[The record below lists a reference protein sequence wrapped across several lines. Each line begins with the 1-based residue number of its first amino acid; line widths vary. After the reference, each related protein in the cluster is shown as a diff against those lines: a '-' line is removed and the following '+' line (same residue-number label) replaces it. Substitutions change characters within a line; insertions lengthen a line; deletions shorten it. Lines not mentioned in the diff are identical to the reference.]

1 MLSKLKL
8 LLAQFTHSLKKKVDT
23 LLFRTGDLLPLIE
36 DIFQNRRWV
45 FYTIVA
51 VASTVLWLFISLI
64 INMTSSPADPLKK
77 AEDAYKPEQEAPVLS
92 PLADYYFFKN
102 EIDIEENTDLIVQP
116 NLGIEMQT
124 MKDSLRQDLG
134 KTRIFLKDERIIQQ
148 EMSKLNQ

>member
-8 LLAQFTHSLKKKVDT
+8 LLTQFTHSLKKKGDT

-64 INMTSSPADPLKK
+64 INMTSSTSDPLKK

-124 MKDSLRQDLG
+124 MKDSLREDLG